1 MTILRKGY
9 LSPAI
14 REKEILR
21 YSGCRVPDESTIALM
36 HSCIDEAQ
44 KVLTYE
50 VCYCI
55 LPVEIRGDICDFGC
69 FSLTSQGLAKNLSSS
84 TQVVLFAATVG
95 TGLDRLIAKYG
106 RVSPSR
112 ALMMQALGAER
123 IEALC
128 DEFCKD
134 ISTELNT
141 CLAPRF
147 SPGYGDLPLETQ
159 RDIFAVLDPSR
170 QIGLTL
176 NYSLLMSPS
185 KSVTAFAGMAN
196 ECNNTNKCS
205 LCDKTN
211 CNFRRV
217 L

>member
-1 MTILRKGY
+1 MTVLRKNY
-9 LSPAI
+9 PFPPL

-21 YSGCRVPDESTIALM
+21 YAGCRDADESTLALM
-36 HSCIDEAQ
+36 RSCIDEAQ
-44 KVLTYE
+44 KVLTFE

-69 FSLTSQGLAKNLSSS
+69 FSLTSQGLAKNLSNSRS
-84 TQVVLFAATVG
+84 AVLFAATVG

-106 RVSPSR
+106 RISPSR
-112 ALMMQALGAER
+112 ALMMQAIGAER

-128 DEFCKD
+128 DTFCND
-134 ISTELNT
+134 ISAELNT

-147 SPGYGDLPLETQ
+147 SPGYGDLPLWAQ
-159 RDIFAVLDPSR
+159 KDIFAILDPSR

-176 NYSLLMSPS
+176 NDSLLMSPS
-185 KSVTAFAGMAN
+185 KSVTAFAGMTN

-205 LCDKTN
+205 MCNNIN
-211 CNFRRV
+211 CNFRRA